1 MRILAIASLY
11 PLSHADNA
19 GQARH
24 VSFRALV
31 AQGHDIEVI
40 RPQMRLYQWISRDWR
55 LKSGQHVPLRYELD
69 GVPVACPRFW
79 RLPGR
84 YWRPYEASWRYGPVA
99 RLVRRAHT
107 AKPFDVIYGCELV
120 SDGVVAVRL
129 GREMK
134 LPVMLSSIGS
144 DAHTYPYQSKR
155 AMTVTRKVLCEA
167 DLILVEGAGAVEDI
181 RRLTT
186 HTAPIHVFSRGIDLS
201 RFEGALSKDAAREKH
216 GLPRGR
222 RLIVFVGTLNESK
235 GVLVLAEAFAQI
247 APRHADADLVYVGSG
262 TMFDDIRTMTATAGL
277 SDRVHLLGKRP
288 FSEVPHILLAC
299 DVFCLPSFA
308 EGLPKSVVEGMAAG
322 LPVVATN
329 VGGIPDV
336 MSHGE
341 CGILVSPRDVNGLAG
356 ALDRLLANP
365 DEAARMGS
373 VGQAIARTH
382 FDTVKNAAGILR
394 FAEEAIARG
403 NTRMAQSEGSGWP
416 AQSV

>member
-24 VSFRALV
+24 VSFRALA

-55 LKSGQHVPLRYELD
+55 LKSGQIVPLSYQLD

-79 RLPGR
+79 RLPGK
-84 YWRPYEASWRYGPVA
+84 YWRPYEAGWRYGPVA
-99 RLVRRAHT
+99 RLVRRSHGL
-107 AKPFDVIYGCELV
+107 KPFDVIYGCELV

-129 GREMK
+129 GREMG

-155 AMTVTRKVLCEA
+155 AMSVTCKVLRDA

-186 HTAPIHVFSRGIDLS
+186 DTAPIHVFSRGIDLS
-201 RFEGALSKDAAREKH
+201 RFEGAPSRDDTRAKF

-222 RLIVFVGTLNESK
+222 KLIVFVGTLNESK
-235 GVLVLAEAFAQI
+235 GVRVLTEAFARI
-247 APRHADADLVYVGSG
+247 ASRHADADLVYVGSG
-262 TMFDDIRTMTATAGL
+262 MLLEDIRTMAAASGL
-277 SDRVHLLGKRP
+277 SHRVHLIGKRP

-341 CGILVSPRDVNGLAG
+341 CGILISPRDVSGLAE
-356 ALDRLLANP
+356 AMDRLLANP

-373 VGQAIARTH
+373 VGQAIAKTH

-403 NTRMAQSEGSGWP
+403 KARMARSKGS
-416 AQSV
+416 